1 MDDPGAYVAGF
12 ILGAV
17 VIFVVSMV
25 FLFSGSFIGNDETT
39 QTLVD
44 QFCIS
49 KGYQSGTYKPTSEGT
64 EITCIIDGDQT
75 HTEMRYILRDG
86 EIFAKVL
93 S

>member
-1 MDDPGAYVAGF
+1 MEDPGAYVAGF

-17 VIFVVSMV
+17 VIFVISMI
-25 FLFSGSFIGNDETT
+25 FIFSGSFPSGDETT

-49 KGYQSGTYKPTSEGT
+49 KGYQSGTYKPVSDGT
-64 EITCIIDGDQT
+64 ELTCVIDGDQT
-75 HTEMRYILRDG
+75 HIEMKYILRDG
-86 EIFAKVL
+86 EVFARVL